1 MCPSLTPKSKK
12 ERPQE
17 SFQLINTS
25 NSSNIYS
32 RSFRIVVYD
41 VSSVVSKDRNFS
53 DGKLLPK
60 YDRDGNGCDD
70 NVILQCLTNAL
81 LIFNDAMFEQF
92 KTLCKITL
100 FNVRCS
106 TLSLSHIY

>member
-1 MCPSLTPKSKK
+1 M
-12 ERPQE
+12 
-17 SFQLINTS
+17 
-25 NSSNIYS
+25 
-32 RSFRIVVYD
+32 VVYD
-41 VSSVVSKDRNFS
+41 VSSVVSKDRNFN

-70 NVILQCLTNAL
+70 NINLQCLTNAL
-81 LIFNDAMFEQF
+81 LIFNEAMFEQF

-106 TLSLSHIY
+106 PLSLSHIY